1 MVLIVSRNVNNTE
14 LPATKGF
21 TIVHCRPWKQINC
34 NRCICPGCY
43 TSIILVNNLVNRNR
57 SFSVHAGK
65 CRLFNRYLKLIKV
78 DHKISCDYRFLS
90 KFDFYPQRIWETR
103 LRKKNKAC
111 LCLSF
116 FGCDFRFTWYIL
128 MQNAPIS
135 YFRNMKRVEV
145 CMHNKCMGWYYSDLE
160 ANKWYTNSIMHE

>member
-1 MVLIVSRNVNNTE
+1 MLTNFSSHLTWKLSWTPSHKWSPLFQWTWTRLNFP
-14 LPATKGF
+14 LQKGC
-21 TIVHCRPWKQINC
+21 TVGHETNLNC

-43 TSIILVNNLVNRNR
+43 TSIILMNNLVNRNR

-90 KFDFYPQRIWETR
+90 KFVLEFDFYPQRIWGTR

-111 LCLSF
+111 FVILWV
-116 FGCDFRFTWYIL
+116 RFPFYLIHF
-128 MQNAPIS
+128 NAKCS
-135 YFRNMKRVEV
+135 NFLLQKYEQSRNM
-145 CMHNKCMGWYYSDLE
+145 Y
-160 ANKWYTNSIMHE
+160 A

>member
-1 MVLIVSRNVNNTE
+1 MVPIVSRNVNNTE

-34 NRCICPGCY
+34 NRCVCPGCY
-43 TSIILVNNLVNRNR
+43 TSIILMNNLVNRNR

-111 LCLSF
+111 FVILWV
-116 FGCDFRFTWYIL
+116 RFPFYLIHF
-128 MQNAPIS
+128 NA
-135 YFRNMKRVEV
+135 
-145 CMHNKCMGWYYSDLE
+145 KC
-160 ANKWYTNSIMHE
+160 TNFLLQKYEESRSMYA